1 MSKWVKDC
9 NFPTKWRA
17 SEQVVWFEHWPD
29 DIFAKRHVD
38 GWNLH
43 FFLKD
48 RCLIRKHPVA
58 KVAELVPC
66 TFEIKVEATS
76 SICSLTPFYVR
87 DLRWLNSSHIT
98 PDTRHVWPICI
109 QIVPFAYGLGAKHR
123 SKWPNTRE
131 YINYH
136 LLVSRVVGP
145 LPTGRNWWQKIVLTT
160 CLLMVDIT
168 DLNGPRRCTSTPVG
182 KTLDSRRLGGILA
195 AEKAGPHPP
204 GTPGRTEAWKAVVWN
219 IGKNYMERT
228 GEFLRPVLFLFFE
241 ASFGGCYISET
252 AAPCRVK
259 RLKSVKRHTPGIR
272 VSIWL
277 KKN

>member
-1 MSKWVKDC
+1 M
-9 NFPTKWRA
+9 
-17 SEQVVWFEHWPD
+17 
-29 DIFAKRHVD
+29 D
-38 GWNLH
+38 GWNLLL

-76 SICSLTPFYVR
+76 SICSLTPFHVR

-98 PDTRHVWPICI
+98 PDTRHVWSICI
-109 QIVPFAYGLGAKHR
+109 QIVPFAYGSGAKHR

-131 YINYH
+131 YMNYH

-160 CLLMVDIT
+160 CWEILLVLLMVDIT
-168 DLNGPRRCTSTPVG
+168 DLNGPPRRCTSTPVG

-195 AEKAGPHPP
+195 AEKAESHTLLGPP
-204 GTPGRTEAWKAVVWN
+204 RTEAWKTICLKHWK
-219 IGKNYMERT
+219 IYMERT
-228 GEFLRPVLFLFFE
+228 GEFLSALCFCFSRPVLEVVTSQKQLHR
-241 ASFGGCYISET
+241 AGLNG
-252 AAPCRVK
+252 
-259 RLKSVKRHTPGIR
+259 
-272 VSIWL
+272 
-277 KKN
+277 